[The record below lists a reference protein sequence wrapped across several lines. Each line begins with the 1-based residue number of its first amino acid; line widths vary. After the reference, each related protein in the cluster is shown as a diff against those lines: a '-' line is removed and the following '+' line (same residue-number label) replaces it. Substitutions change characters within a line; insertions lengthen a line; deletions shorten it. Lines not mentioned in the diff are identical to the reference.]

1 MPFIITGINHNN
13 EQTAIYL
20 ADSDNCSFSGEFVSG
35 NVVAYCQRVFD
46 KFGIRVQPIAINKL
60 INI

>member
-1 MPFIITGINHNN
+1 MNGNN

-35 NVVAYCQRVFD
+35 NAIAYCQRVFD
-46 KFGIRVQPIAINKL
+46 KFGIRVQPIAINRL